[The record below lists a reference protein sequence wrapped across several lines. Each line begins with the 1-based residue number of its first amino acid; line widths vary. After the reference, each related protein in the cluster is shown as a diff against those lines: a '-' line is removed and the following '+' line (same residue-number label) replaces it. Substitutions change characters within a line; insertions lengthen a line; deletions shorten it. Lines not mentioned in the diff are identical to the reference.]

1 MFGNENGILV
11 VARECEFFTD
21 DVPFPGSRSE
31 LREVMKSDSLAFHQ
45 DGVVHSEVSLRG
57 HSRHADLLG
66 GGCFLSV
73 R

>member
-1 MFGNENGILV
+1 MFGNENGILF

-21 DVPFPGSRSE
+21 DVPFPGGRSE
-31 LREVMKSDSLAFHQ
+31 LREVMESDSLAFHQ
-45 DGVVHSEVSLRG
+45 DGVVHSEVSLRC